1 MFQDRQVK
9 GMLTATAY
17 KKRKVKNAIDF
28 VGHLVHFV
36 FEVLVM
42 LFTGVLLSLLQKFF
56 FQGLFFVTPITN
68 FTLITVYIKKLLD

>member
-1 MFQDRQVK
+1 M
-9 GMLTATAY
+9 TATAY

-56 FQGLFFVTPITN
+56 FKGLFFVAPITN
-68 FTLITVYIKKLLD
+68 FTLITPYVKNF